1 MLEAFITFSEQQGLL
16 RKGEKVLLAVSGGVD
31 SVVMA
36 HLFAAA
42 RFECG
47 VAHCNFQLRG
57 ADSDADEAFVRTLAG
72 GLEMPVFVKRFDVD
86 RHMKEKGGSVQM
98 AARELRYD
106 WFKEL
111 SVRHGYDAIA
121 TAHNLNDSAE
131 TFFLN
136 LARGTGIRG
145 LTGIPTRNGRVIRP
159 LLFASREEIEGY
171 ASSHRISHR
180 EDATNLETRYQRNKI
195 RHDVIPS
202 LLQIN
207 PAFIQTMEANMRR
220 LGETGALV
228 DQYVE
233 RIREEIFEKRDDAI
247 RLDTSRLAS
256 LTPLNTWLHA
266 LFSPFGFS
274 RAQCEEIV
282 QILRAEPG
290 RRSISPTHQLYKD
303 RDSLI
308 MVETKTESFGRFYL
322 DSPDKP
328 SLLPFSMDVEVMG
341 RRQLKRIPTDPNS
354 ACLDYDQIQFPL
366 TIRHWL
372 HGDYFYPF
380 GMDQI
385 KKLSDFFVDEKV
397 PVPEKE
403 RTWILA
409 LGRKIVWIM
418 GRRIDNRFRI
428 TDHTRRVLLLKLH
441 PDIAPQFSEEGF

>member
-121 TAHNLNDSAE
+121 TAHNLNDSVE

-145 LTGIPTRNGRVIRP
+145 LTGIPHRNERVIRP
-159 LLFASREEIEGY
+159 ILFASRKEIEGY
-171 ASSHRISHR
+171 ASSHRIAHR

-202 LLQIN
+202 
-207 PAFIQTMEANMRR
+207 
-220 LGETGALV
+220 
-228 DQYVE
+228 
-233 RIREEIFEKRDDAI
+233 
-247 RLDTSRLAS
+247 S
-256 LTPLNTWLHA
+256 
-266 LFSPFGFS
+266 
-274 RAQCEEIV
+274 C
-282 QILRAEPG
+282 
-290 RRSISPTHQLYKD
+290 RSILHLSRPWPQTW
-303 RDSLI
+303 S
-308 MVETKTESFGRFYL
+308 EWGR
-322 DSPDKP
+322 
-328 SLLPFSMDVEVMG
+328 
-341 RRQLKRIPTDPNS
+341 
-354 ACLDYDQIQFPL
+354 
-366 TIRHWL
+366 
-372 HGDYFYPF
+372 
-380 GMDQI
+380 
-385 KKLSDFFVDEKV
+385 
-397 PVPEKE
+397 
-403 RTWILA
+403 
-409 LGRKIVWIM
+409 
-418 GRRIDNRFRI
+418 
-428 TDHTRRVLLLKLH
+428 
-441 PDIAPQFSEEGF
+441 